1 MLLSTTFGQSLYEVH
16 AVQAGEGGGLWVTF
30 LTSAFVQGEKECYAV
45 YEVEVL
51 VRIER
56 RVIAQHRRIVRLYS
70 TRDERPINQNVLS
83 WSFEALPSHARWE
96 VLVWDSLRQ
105 TATMQSGTFSKDKW
119 AIPFP
124 EWGAGVSPDMLTP
137 TLTVLYH
144 LPAGIYLG
152 QAALYQSES
161 TLPELKR
168 FLSIEERRFTLHA
181 SGGWDTLRLNWRV
194 EELPAG
200 AYLVG
205 LYLYRGE
212 ALLYQSFY
220 SVRRR

>member
-1 MLLSTTFGQSLYEVH
+1 MWITFP
-16 AVQAGEGGGLWVTF
+16 
-30 LTSAFVQGEKECYAV
+30 TSAFIQAEKECYAI

-51 VRIER
+51 VRMDQ
-56 RVIAQHRRIVRLYS
+56 RVLAHHRRIVRLYS
-70 TRDERPINQNVLS
+70 TNDERPTNRNVLFL
-83 WSFEALPSHARWE
+83 SFDTLPSHARWE
-96 VLVWDSLRQ
+96 VLVWDPLRQ
-105 TATMQSGTFSKDKW
+105 IATLQSGTFSKDKW
-119 AIPFP
+119 AIAFS
-124 EWGAGVSPDMLTP
+124 EWGAGVSVGILTP
-137 TLTVLYH
+137 TLMILYR

-152 QAALYQSES
+152 QAALYQSAS

-181 SGGWDTLRLNWRV
+181 SGKWDTLRLSWRM
-194 EELPAG
+194 EELPPG

-212 ALLYQSFY
+212 ALLYQLFY